1 MRFAPPPETAGQSG
15 QANLKTVSEVLIVSA
30 MKPLNEK
37 LPDPKE
43 LEKELGEFLSK
54 KFGGSVKLAAAPLTM
69 SQPAPAPPSGQPAL
83 KKLSIDFDLKPEE
96 LIQYLDQYMVKQD
109 AAKAILATKICTHFN
124 RIRHT
129 LANPGATGDIVGR
142 IKNNVLMIGPTG
154 VGKTYMVK
162 LIAHKLGVPFVKG
175 DATKFSETG
184 YVGGDVEDLVRDLV
198 KEADGD
204 IERAQYGIIYID
216 EIDKIASATN
226 MVGADVSRTGVQ
238 RALLKPLEET
248 EVELKVPHDPVSMI
262 QEIERYRKTGEREN
276 TTINTRNI
284 LFIVSGAF
292 AKLEEIIHKR
302 LAAKTI
308 GFGAK
313 HTPTDKS
320 VEILSQV
327 SSEDLIA
334 FGFESE
340 FVGRLPVRAVFEQ
353 LDEADLL
360 EILKNPNNPIILG
373 KKLDFA
379 AYGIEAKF
387 DEELLDLLAKRAY
400 AERTGARGL
409 VGAVENALLPYE
421 RRLPST
427 KVKRLPLT
435 AEMLAGGSET
445 LDAFIAAPD
454 TPEQQTR
461 FKAMA
466 RREQEM
472 VKDYLSSNMARFSEK
487 YGLPLYP
494 ERIDLIARF
503 FSGHI
508 CDIDHTVAQIK
519 VHYDQAKSIELHF
532 LKNFGI
538 NLVLEDDAID
548 HIIGDVITGSTHF
561 DAFYKQ
567 LIQDFEY
574 GFKLVREKT
583 GRNRFFITAKA
594 LESPEAF
601 IGELLKTNPVTV
613 AARFAPPSSTE
624 EVPPSADG
632 GTR

>member
-1 MRFAPPPETAGQSG
+1 
-15 QANLKTVSEVLIVSA
+15 
-30 MKPLNEK
+30 MKSTGEK

-54 KFGGSVKLAAAPLTM
+54 KFGGSVKLTAAPLTM
-69 SQPAPAPPSGQPAL
+69 AEASPAPPGGQPE
-83 KKLSIDFDLKPEE
+83 KKAPSIDFDIKPDE
-96 LIQYLDQYMVKQD
+96 LIQYLDQYMVRQE

-129 LANPGATGDIVGR
+129 QEHPTTTSDMVGR

-216 EIDKIASATN
+216 EIDKIASAHN
-226 MVGADVSRTGVQ
+226 LVGADVSRTGVQ

-262 QEIERYRKTGEREN
+262 QEIERYRKTGKRE
-276 TTINTRNI
+276 TAAINTRNI

-292 AKLEEIIHKR
+292 AKLEEIINKR

-313 HTPTDKS
+313 HAQADQTA
-320 VEILSQV
+320 EILNQV
-327 SSEDLIA
+327 RSEDLIA

-340 FVGRLPVRAVFEQ
+340 FVGRLPVRAIFEQ
-353 LDEADLL
+353 LEEADLH

-387 DEELLDLLAKRAY
+387 EEELLALLARRAF
-400 AERTGARGL
+400 AEQTGARGL

-427 KVKRLPLT
+427 DVKRLPLT
-435 AEMLAGGSET
+435 AGMVKGGSEA
-445 LDAFIAAPD
+445 LEAFIAAPD
-454 TPEQQTR
+454 TPAHRAKFE
-461 FKAMA
+461 AMA
-466 RREQEM
+466 AHEQEI
-472 VKDYLSSNMARFSEK
+472 VRTYLSANTARLSEK
-487 YGLPLYP
+487 YGLPLNRG
-494 ERIDLIARF
+494 RIDLIARF
-503 FSGHI
+503 YSHRI
-508 CDIDHTVAQIK
+508 CDIDHTVAQVK
-519 VHYDQAKSIELHF
+519 AHYDQAKNVELHF

-548 HIIGDVITGSTHF
+548 HIISEVMAGSTHF
-561 DAFYKQ
+561 DAIYKK
-567 LIQDFEY
+567 LTQDFEH

-594 LESPEAF
+594 LKNPEEF
-601 IGELLKTNPVTV
+601 IAELLKTHPVAT
-613 AARFAPPSSTE
+613 PTSL
-624 EVPPSADG
+624 VPPFDEGSSA
-632 GTR
+632 

>member
-1 MRFAPPPETAGQSG
+1 MQAGSQQRFDPQLENP
-15 QANLKTVSEVLIVSA
+15 KEVLIVSP
-30 MKPLNEK
+30 MKPLDEK

-54 KFGGSVKLAAAPLTM
+54 KFGGTVKLSAAPLQM
-69 SQPAPAPPSGQPAL
+69 AQAAPAPPAGQPEAQGPH
-83 KKLSIDFDLKPEE
+83 IDFDLKPEE

-109 AAKAILATKICTHFN
+109 AAKAILSTKICTHFN

-129 LANPGATGDIVGR
+129 LANPDATSEMVGR

-204 IERAQYGIIYID
+204 MERAQYGIIYID
-216 EIDKIASATN
+216 EIDKIASASN
-226 MVGADVSRTGVQ
+226 LMGADVSRTGVQ

-248 EVELKVPHDPVSMI
+248 EVELKVPHDPVAMI
-262 QEIERYRKTGEREN
+262 QEIERFRKTGERDN
-276 TTINTRNI
+276 ASINTRNI

-292 AKLEEIIHKR
+292 AKLGEIVNKR

-308 GFGAK
+308 GFGAT
-313 HTPTDKS
+313 HARSDDTA
-320 VEILSQV
+320 EILSQV
-327 SSEDLIA
+327 KSEDLIA

-353 LDEADLL
+353 LEETDLL
-360 EILKNPNNPIILG
+360 EILKNPNNPIVLG

-387 DEELLDLLAKRAY
+387 GEDLLKLLAQRAH
-400 AERTGARGL
+400 AEHTGARGL

-427 KVKRLPLT
+427 DVKRLPLT
-435 AEMLAGGSET
+435 VEMIEGGPEQ
-445 LDAFIAAPD
+445 LEAFIAAPD
-454 TPEQQTR
+454 APEHQAR
-461 FKAMA
+461 FDAMA
-466 RREQEM
+466 RREREM
-472 VKDYLSSNMARFSEK
+472 VVDYLSENTARISEK
-487 YGLPLYP
+487 YGLPLNGS
-494 ERIDLIARF
+494 RIALIARF
-503 FSGHI
+503 YSKHI
-508 CDIDHTVAQIK
+508 CDIDKTVALIK
-519 VHYDQAKSIELHF
+519 AHYDQAKSVELHF

-548 HIIGDVITGSTHF
+548 HIITTIMTGSSDI

-567 LIQDFEY
+567 LTKDFEH
-574 GFKLVREKT
+574 GFKLVRERT

-594 LESPEAF
+594 LEGPEAF
-601 IGELLKTNPVTV
+601 IAELLKNDR
-613 AARFAPPSSTE
+613 AAASNL
-624 EVPPSADG
+624 VPPLSRDMG
-632 GTR
+632 EE

>member
-1 MRFAPPPETAGQSG
+1 
-15 QANLKTVSEVLIVSA
+15 
-30 MKPLNEK
+30 MKPTGEK

-54 KFGGSVKLAAAPLTM
+54 KFGGSVKLAAAPLSMAQT
-69 SQPAPAPPSGQPAL
+69 SPAPPSGQPDVP
-83 KKLSIDFDLKPEE
+83 SPPIDFDLKPEE

-129 LANPGATGDIVGR
+129 LSHPDATSEMVGR

-204 IERAQYGIIYID
+204 VERAQYGIIYID

-226 MVGADVSRTGVQ
+226 LVGADVSRTGVQ

-276 TTINTRNI
+276 ATINTRNI

-292 AKLEEIIHKR
+292 AKLSDIIQKR

-313 HTPTDKS
+313 HAS
-320 VEILSQV
+320 EERMEEILGQV
-327 SSEDLIA
+327 RSEDLIA

-353 LDEADLL
+353 LEETDLL
-360 EILKNPNNPIILG
+360 DILKNPNNPIVLG

-387 DEELLDLLAKRAY
+387 DEDLLALLAQRAY

-435 AEMLAGGSET
+435 AEMVNDGPEALE
-445 LDAFIAAPD
+445 AFIADSD
-454 TPEQQTR
+454 TPELRAR
-461 FKAMA
+461 FDAMA
-466 RREQEM
+466 AREQELIHS
-472 VKDYLSSNMARFSEK
+472 YLSANSARLSEK
-487 YGLPLYP
+487 FGLPLT
-494 ERIDLIARF
+494 EGRIALIARF
-503 FSGHI
+503 YSLHI
-508 CDIDHTVAQIK
+508 CDIDHSVAQIK
-519 VHYDQAKSIELHF
+519 AHYDQAKNIELHF

-548 HIIGDVITGSTHF
+548 HIITQVTTGATHF
-561 DAFYKQ
+561 DAFYSQ
-567 LIQDFEY
+567 LTQDFEH

-594 LESPEAF
+594 LEGPEAF
-601 IGELLKTNPVTV
+601 IAELLKTNPMATT
-613 AARFAPPSSTE
+613 ANFTPSPTAE
-624 EVPPSADG
+624 ESLK
-632 GTR
+632 